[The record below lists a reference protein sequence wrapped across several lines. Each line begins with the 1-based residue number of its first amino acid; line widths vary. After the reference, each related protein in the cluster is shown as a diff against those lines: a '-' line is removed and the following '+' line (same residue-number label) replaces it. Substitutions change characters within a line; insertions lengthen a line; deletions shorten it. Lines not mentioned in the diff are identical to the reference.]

1 MLLLLWLW
9 RGSAAVAPIRIL
21 AWEPPYAPG
30 VALEKTGKKKKEKR
44 KKDSYYYY
52 CHCYYSSPSFL
63 NVSIISKAE
72 AMILELYK

>member
-30 VALEKTGKKKKEKR
+30 VALEKTRKKKKR
-44 KKDSYYYY
+44 KKEKKIA
-52 CHCYYSSPSFL
+52 
-63 NVSIISKAE
+63 IIITATV
-72 AMILELYK
+72 IIQVHHF